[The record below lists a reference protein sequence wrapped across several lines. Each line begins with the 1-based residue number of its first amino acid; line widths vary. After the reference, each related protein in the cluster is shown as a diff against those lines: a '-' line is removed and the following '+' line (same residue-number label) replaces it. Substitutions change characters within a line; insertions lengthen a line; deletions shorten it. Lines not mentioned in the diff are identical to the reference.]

1 MWLTARKIL
10 QACSMMCILAAT
22 ALNNT
27 ENKHFIVYFAYITQ
41 TGYSISYTTSTVNK
55 HTT

>member
-1 MWLTARKIL
+1 
-10 QACSMMCILAAT
+10 MMCILAAT